1 MNASDQENLNLIEYS
16 TVLSFLI
23 FFNYFLWSINSW
35 EILKSINFFILFT
48 VFIYFFISKKFT
60 KYWYLKLIIIILLL
74 ICLGSPT
81 ISYDAR
87 TFFLFPSKI
96 LFYESDLYFHL
107 GHNIDLVNFHSSKFA
122 DVVFSRPK
130 LASSLSATFAQ
141 ILGFWNDIFPKSTN
155 IIIIFPPIIFLIS
168 FFKNKSL
175 SILWLFLLLLL
186 SGKLLVNGLMD
197 GILSLYFVS
206 SILVTYK
213 ISITKS
219 LSEKK
224 KLYFLMFIFFVI
236 LSLCKHEGGV
246 MIPLI
251 LLSKLLLDFLYK
263 FKFDY
268 KYLLITIFSLF
279 PIIIWRY
286 IFLKSGSKMEF
297 LHYGNPIS
305 RYIERLSSSDD
316 LLTLFSYLF
325 YNEKLI
331 LSIIIFIICAFK
343 FYSYNKKLILFI
355 SINFLLY
362 FFALISAVMIS
373 THSVLEQ
380 LEQSSA
386 RIFIP
391 LVLLLVY
398 FSIFLTKDN
407 YSIDKR

>member
-197 GILSLYFVS
+197 GLLALYFVS
-206 SILVTYK
+206 SVLIAHKVSHTAK
-213 ISITKS
+213 AF
-219 LSEKK
+219 EKK
-224 KLYFLMFIFFVI
+224 LLYFLMFLFFSI
-236 LSLCKHEGGV
+236 LTLIKHEGLIMV
-246 MIPLI
+246 LVI
-251 LLSKLLLDFLYK
+251 LLSCICVDIIYRKKFNYNLFIIGFLS
-263 FKFDY
+263 
-268 KYLLITIFSLF
+268 II
-279 PIIIWRY
+279 PIIFWKFNFLISNYKNEWVSYGSPINR
-286 IFLKSGSKMEF
+286 IFDKLTNLDDLTSVF
-297 LHYGNPIS
+297 LHLI
-305 RYIERLSSSDD
+305 
-316 LLTLFSYLF
+316 F
-325 YNEKLI
+325 NEKLI
-331 LSIIIFIICAFK
+331 ISLFLFIYFSFK
-343 FYSYNKKLILFI
+343 FFKENKKLILYT
-355 SINFLLY
+355 SIVLLFY
-362 FFALISAVMIS
+362 FFALIAGIFIS
-373 THSVLEQ
+373 THTVETQ
-380 LEQSSA
+380 LLHSGA

-391 LVLLLVY
+391 LALMLSFFAV
-398 FSIFLTKDN
+398 FLINDN
-407 YSIDKR
+407 YKAKI